1 MIAPLSIVV
10 HGESGTGKSW
20 FADTAP
26 APRLVLDAEGGSK
39 FTPSNKTVW
48 DPMAT
53 APPEGTDTTVVYV
66 RDFSQMSQ
74 VHAWL
79 NSGQHDYNSI
89 VLDSVTELQKRCKD
103 NLVGT
108 SSMRIQDWGDLLTEM
123 ETLVRNMRDM
133 WMHPVKAVP
142 VTVLIT
148 TTKLDERGTYRP
160 HVQGSLN
167 LSMPYFVDV
176 VGFLY
181 TQQDA
186 EIQGLRRHLLV
197 QNVPGFI
204 AKDRTNRLGHEVLD
218 PDISKMLIQIYGGD
232 ETNG

>member
-10 HGESGTGKSW
+10 HGESGVGKSW
-20 FADTAP
+20 FGDTAP
-26 APRLVLDAEGGSK
+26 APRLILDAEGGSR
-39 FTPSNKTVW
+39 FTPSHKTVW
-48 DPMAT
+48 DPMASE
-53 APPEGTDTTVVYV
+53 PPAGTDTTVVYI
-66 RDFSQMSQ
+66 RDFAQMSQ
-74 VHAWL
+74 VYAWL
-79 NSGQHDYNSI
+79 NSGQHDYNSV
-89 VLDSVTELQKRCKD
+89 VLDSITELQKRCKD

-123 ETLVRNMRDM
+123 ETLVRNVRDM
-133 WMHPVKAVP
+133 WMHPVKPIP
-142 VTVLIT
+142 VSVLIT

-176 VGFLY
+176 VGYLY
-181 TQQDA
+181 TQQNA

-204 AKDRTNRLGHEVLD
+204 AKDRTDRLGHEVID
-218 PDISKMLIQIYGGD
+218 PDISKMLVQIYGEGA
-232 ETNG
+232 